1 MSGNLLIREVS
12 KTGFA
17 DCVGV
22 IRKSF
27 ETVELT
33 AENYTALDVRRLIF
47 ENDNGNLMFGLYEGN
62 KTVGFVELD
71 KKENEA
77 VIKKLCVLPE
87 YRHKGNGERLVR
99 HAVLTG
105 EKLGYKNFSASVRAE
120 DINLENFFSR
130 LGFKRKETRFIPSAS
145 CRLAKLELTL

>member
-47 ENDNGNLMFGLYEGN
+47 ENDNGNLMFGIYEGN
-62 KTVGFVELD
+62 KKV
-71 KKENEA
+71 
-77 VIKKLCVLPE
+77 
-87 YRHKGNGERLVR
+87 
-99 HAVLTG
+99 
-105 EKLGYKNFSASVRAE
+105 AE
-120 DINLENFFSR
+120 IRVVD
-130 LGFKRKETRFIPSAS
+130 
-145 CRLAKLELTL
+145 